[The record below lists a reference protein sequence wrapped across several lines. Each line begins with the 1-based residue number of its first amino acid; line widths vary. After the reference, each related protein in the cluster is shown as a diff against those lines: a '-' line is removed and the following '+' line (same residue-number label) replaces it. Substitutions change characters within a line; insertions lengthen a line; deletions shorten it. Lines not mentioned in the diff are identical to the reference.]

1 MKNFQQP
8 VTPESVISGTTSA
21 MQEEEDRTTPTSV
34 GTGTISGTVADDLES
49 EISGEGFE
57 KVLKITSFYRTLL
70 FFIFRAI
77 SLFERRNK
85 TKDKFID
92 REIRFGAF

>member
-1 MKNFQQP
+1 MKNFQQS

-49 EISGEGFE
+49 EISGGFE
-57 KVLKITSFYRTLL
+57 KDLKNYVSIEHSSSLSFE
-70 FFIFRAI
+70 I
-77 SLFERRNK
+77 SLLKR
-85 TKDKFID
+85 
-92 REIRFGAF
+92 